1 MLSPLTFLC
10 GLPRRCDERKRHN
23 WLGPKESDPF
33 LSWLN
38 VRNVLSLD
46 FALGPKVP
54 EKQTKVS
61 FLSLRLRLRVPERRA
76 GFVWFRFAYLFY
88 LIFCPGNHVEDMT
101 HLQDLS
107 GLTTSSTFLF
117 FFFLNPVQF

>member
-61 FLSLRLRLRVPERRA
+61 FLSLRLRLRMLGRRG
-76 GFVWFRFAYLFY
+76 GFVCVVL
-88 LIFCPGNHVEDMT
+88 LI
-101 HLQDLS
+101 
-107 GLTTSSTFLF
+107 F
-117 FFFLNPVQF
+117 FFFFF